1 MISPIIAAQS
11 SGPIANVQ
19 QNAEAQGMLHNQIA
33 HKKAGKR
40 NQQDNQENERTIRES
55 VVKKDEAVFYT
66 PRHDAKEEGRNKYQ
80 NLYDK
85 KRKKGDKSE
94 EESDTQPQRVNF
106 DMKI

>member
-33 HKKAGKR
+33 HR
-40 NQQDNQENERTIRES
+40 NNQENERTIRES

-66 PRHDAKEEGRNKYQ
+66 PRHEAKEEGRNKYQ